1 MVSDSTLQLTFKKL
15 TLLEFWCYIKEKYPQ
30 LYKKLLKFFSL
41 FQLHILWFN
50 AKADRKILLCSIKSG
65 ITEICKYVI

>member
-1 MVSDSTLQLTFKKL
+1 MVSDSTLQLKFKKL
-15 TLLEFWCYIKEKYPQ
+15 ALLEFWCCIKEKYPQ

-50 AKADRKILLCSIKSG
+50 VKADRKILLCSIKPG